1 MWEAGLR
8 GSRSPPPPL
17 CGGIVWAFGNCSSPS
32 SSTSLRPFSASS
44 SWFLHPL
51 PAVVVPQ
58 ASASNVVVM
67 VPPARAGWRGVVV
80 LQGAWDHPATPPHR
94 GDRQWWSQA
103 TFTPLPPAAFFAG
116 ASRANLVVLPGL
128 PPFVHL

>member
-1 MWEAGLR
+1 MLGARGLLLPPFVEELF
-8 GSRSPPPPL
+8 GPSGIAPPPL
-17 CGGIVWAFGNCSSPS
+17 PPPASAPSPPA
-32 SSTSLRPFSASS
+32 LAVG
-44 SWFLHPL
+44 FLHPL

-116 ASRANLVVLPGL
+116 ASRAKLVVLPGL